1 MKAVDKPSPKK
12 RRLLLSVWRL
22 LAVWLMVS
30 AAHRGVFIDPSDL
43 LALPVTGDVKIGVQN
58 ENYLNSQGE
67 GFAPQG
73 QK

>member
-1 MKAVDKPSPKK
+1 
-12 RRLLLSVWRL
+12 
-22 LAVWLMVS
+22 MVS
-30 AAHRGVFIDPSDL
+30 AAHRGVFVDPSDL